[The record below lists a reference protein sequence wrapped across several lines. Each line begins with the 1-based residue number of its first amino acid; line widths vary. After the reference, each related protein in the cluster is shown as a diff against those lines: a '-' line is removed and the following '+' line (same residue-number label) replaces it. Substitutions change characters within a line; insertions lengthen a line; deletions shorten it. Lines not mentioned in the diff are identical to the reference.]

1 MFGKIKV
8 RVVEVEA
15 IVGKF
20 QISKKGTLEQRNK
33 RLYLNYLKPI
43 QSETSSPHESFVFEF
58 RTVAFRTVLMV
69 SKHYEYEKESVVL
82 ISLPEVEK
90 IISAYLV
97 ENGIEDAYLSQC
109 GNGEGGQFELE
120 FQFMI

>member
-1 MFGKIKV
+1 MLGKIQI

-33 RLYLNYLKPI
+33 RLYLNYIKPI

-58 RTVAFRTVLMV
+58 RTVLMV
-69 SKHYEYEKESVVL
+69 SKHYEKESVVV

-90 IISAYLV
+90 IITAYLV
-97 ENGIEDAYLSQC
+97 EEGIKEAYLSQC
-109 GNGEGGQFELE
+109 GNGEGGRFELE
-120 FQFMI
+120 FEFMI